1 MNRNRGGKQNRGQN
15 REQSRSQN
23 RDRSRDRGRDGNRN
37 QDQTRD
43 KRKKGAAQAVPNF
56 SGQHLLHHRKT
67 IEALIRLP
75 RLGPGD
81 TVLDIGA
88 GKGALTLPLAALAGK
103 VVAVEQDPEF
113 VRILR
118 EKAADYPHITVY
130 QGDFRTMKLPGQP
143 FCAVA
148 NLPFAITTAVLEKL
162 LGWGSGNL
170 LRGAFIVEKGAAV
183 RFTAPGCADSRVIAW
198 RMNYLMEKRG
208 TVDRTCFSPP
218 PGVDGGIL
226 YAERRKQP
234 LLPQGQYRRFCAF
247 AGFLLKAAGRP
258 IHEPLR
264 VIFTAAQMK
273 LALKEAEAE
282 RDQSAASLTLSQ
294 WSVLFQAM
302 LRYAPSYRWPG

>member
-1 MNRNRGGKQNRGQN
+1 MKMNRNRGGKQSRGQN

-23 RDRSRDRGRDGNRN
+23 RD
-37 QDQTRD
+37 
-43 KRKKGAAQAVPNF
+43 KRQKGTAQAMPNF

-75 RLGPGD
+75 RLGPGN

-88 GKGALTLPLAALAGK
+88 GKGALTLPLAAVAGK
-103 VVAVEQDPEF
+103 VIAIEQDAGF

-118 EKAADYPHITVY
+118 EKTADYPHITVY

-148 NLPFAITTAVLEKL
+148 NLPFAITTEALDKL
-162 LGWGSGNL
+162 LGWGNGNL

-183 RFTAPGCADSRVIAW
+183 RFTAPGCADPRIIAW

-208 TVDRTCFSPP
+208 RVERTCFSPP
-218 PGVDGGIL
+218 PGVDGSIL
-226 YAERRKQP
+226 YVERRKQP

-247 AGFLLKAAGRP
+247 AGFLLKAAGHP

-282 RDQSAASLTLSQ
+282 RDQPAASLSLRQ